1 MSFLASVV
9 ISRKTITNDI
19 WNEEMEE
26 NMEPSL
32 NSSVHDSEFD
42 LSATVPSDDE
52 RGVTDLES
60 LSIMTD
66 RTEAMTERV
75 DFSREAAMTG
85 SKTSALKNGDSESNV
100 CTKKRK
106 KDATDEILDFMRSTT
121 SVLTEKDD
129 DDPDRNFLLSMLPDF
144 KELSKEAKYKA
155 KMGFLSLLHEL
166 GK

>member
-1 MSFLASVV
+1 
-9 ISRKTITNDI
+9 
-19 WNEEMEE
+19 MEE

-32 NSSVHDSEFD
+32 NSSIHDSEFD

-60 LSIMTD
+60 LSMMTD
-66 RTEAMTERV
+66 KV

-85 SKTSALKNGDSESNV
+85 SKTSALKNGDSASNV